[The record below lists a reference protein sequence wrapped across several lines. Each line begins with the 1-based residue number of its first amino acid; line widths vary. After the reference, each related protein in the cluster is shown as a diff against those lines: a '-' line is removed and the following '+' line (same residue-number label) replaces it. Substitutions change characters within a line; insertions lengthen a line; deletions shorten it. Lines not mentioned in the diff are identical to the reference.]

1 MNRKNRRTL
10 LRVLFITLAT
20 MSFLVWSFSGFARYS
35 SSGAKT
41 IKVNKTDSARAV
53 NKSSSELLSL
63 FPMLAGGTKPA
74 GNLDQVRNGSAA
86 SPLNPV
92 DWVNGNAGASNAHY
106 KEGQSIPYR
115 LVLTNL
121 PLGPNSVKIEW
132 DIRHSS
138 KNAIDYITSVVRQPP
153 GGIAE
158 AIHVCGDGIYNTVI
172 AGCNEAA
179 AGYTIFTIPAPPV
192 SKLVGAVQQ
201 PATSFA
207 NLPANDKLFR
217 IYNGTDGVLTYINN
231 ADGDL
236 GDLNVAQSSTRASIS
251 FNATSPTV
259 VLAWSGH
266 IASRVDW
273 LSTNGVPNSAGG
285 ISGSPYHT
293 RLIEL
298 CPDSLACGGGN
309 QDRSL
314 SAAAVTP
321 PAECNLSGPDTVCEG
336 GTPQTYTVDPAT
348 LDTSATYT
356 FALSN
361 NTAGATIGNTN
372 GNPLTPPVY
381 AEVTTTGPGSF
392 TITATATNG
401 GGSSP
406 GCPVIVTV
414 TASTSA
420 TDPTALTRCEG
431 GSATFSTTASGTGS
445 FTYQW
450 QKDGVNI
457 PDETSSSYTIN
468 PVATSDAGTYRVV
481 VSGTCGS
488 DTTEGALLTV
498 NTTTTTSDPADATK
512 CEGDSVTFS
521 TTAAGTPPL
530 GGFTYQWKKDGVTIP
545 GATGSSYT
553 INSVAT
559 GDAGTYT
566 VYTTGACN
574 TANQSATLA
583 VNETVGATDPAA
595 VTSCIG
601 SVANFSTTASGTGS
615 FTYQWQKDGV
625 NIPSA
630 TSSSYTINP
639 VATSDAGTYRVIVTG
654 ACGETTTAGAI
665 LTVNN
670 PSVSISLHSGCDS
683 GVYLQA
689 DPTGSGTFTYQW
701 ALNDIDIVN
710 ATNSTLVPTV
720 PGKYS
725 VTVHDGNSCPA
736 SASRNL
742 CFAFQGETAM
752 ADSTSGST
760 LTAKAKPE
768 AAWDSFGLVRLL
780 LAV

>member
-1 MNRKNRRTL
+1 
-10 LRVLFITLAT
+10 

-179 AGYTIFTIPAPPV
+179 AGYTTFTIPAPPV

-231 ADGDL
+231 ADGNL
-236 GDLNVAQSSTRASIS
+236 GDFNVAQSSSRASIS

-293 RLIEL
+293 RFIEL

-321 PAECNLSGPDTVCEG
+321 PLECDLSGPDTACQNTSAYYE
-336 GTPQTYTVDPAT
+336 VDTAS

-361 NTAGATIGNTN
+361 NTSGATLGTSN
-372 GNPLTPPVY
+372 GNPLSPPVF
-381 AEVTTTGPGSF
+381 VNVNTGGLGSY

-401 GGSSP
+401 GGSAP
-406 GCPVIVTV
+406 GCPFSTTV

-431 GSATFSTTASGTGS
+431 GSATFSTTASGTGP

-450 QKDGVNI
+450 QKDGVDI
-457 PDETSSSYTIN
+457 PDANSSSYTIN
-468 PVATSDAGTYRVV
+468 PVATSDAGTYRVI

-488 DTTEGALLTV
+488 DTTEGAVLTV

-521 TTAAGTPPL
+521 TTAAGS
-530 GGFTYQWKKDGVTIP
+530 GSFSYQWQKNGVDIL
-545 GATGSSYT
+545 GATSSSYT

-566 VYTTGACN
+566 VNTTGACN
-574 TANQSATLA
+574 TASQSATLA
-583 VNETVGATDPAA
+583 VNESVGATDPTA

-601 SVANFSTTASGTGS
+601 GVANFSTTASGTGP

-625 NIPSA
+625 DIPGA
-630 TSSSYTINP
+630 NASSYAINP

-654 ACGETTTAGAI
+654 ACGETTTNGAI

-670 PSVSISLHSGCDS
+670 PSVSISLHSECDS
-683 GVYLQA
+683 GVFLQA

-701 ALNDIDIVN
+701 ALNGGNIAG
-710 ATNSTLVPTV
+710 ATNATLVPTV
-720 PGKYS
+720 PGLYS
-725 VTVHDGNSCPA
+725 VTVHDGDSCPA
-736 SASRNL
+736 SASRTL
-742 CFAFQGETAM
+742 CFALQAEEAKLDS
-752 ADSTSGST
+752 ASDST
-760 LTAKAKPE
+760 LAAKAKPE
-768 AAWDSFGLVRLL
+768 AAWDRFGLVRLL
-780 LAV
+780 MAVVR